1 MFTASLRSVLLAV
14 VAYSVAASAAPGLEL
29 RLSGA
34 DEVNGVDNL
43 KLTTSL
49 TNTGD
54 ETLKLL
60 NDPRGPLN
68 KLPTETFMIIHDSG
82 AVPDFIGAKVSAI
95 LCNSLRHSV
104 HSLF

>member
-1 MFTASLRSVLLAV
+1 MFTAPLRSILFAV
-14 VAYSVAASAAPGLEL
+14 VAYSIAASATPGLEL

-43 KLTTSL
+43 KITTSL

-68 KLPTETFMIIHDSG
+68 RLPTETFMIIHDSG
-82 AVPDFIGAKVSAI
+82 AAPDFIGAKVCPIWFYYPKSPR
-95 LCNSLRHSV
+95 S
-104 HSLF
+104 